1 MAGGKGGRIVGVYKR
16 GKLWWYRFTWRG
28 ESFRESTKQT
38 NKRVAEQ
45 IEAAHKTSLAK
56 GEVGIRDRKAAATIR
71 QFAVGDFLPFCRST
85 FVAKAK
91 TLGYYEN
98 GAARLLEYPAIADE
112 SLDTITSEKIAGY
125 ARRRQ
130 DAGMKVAT
138 VNRELQVLRRMFAL
152 AMEWGKV
159 ERALPRVRMIP
170 GEAHRDR
177 VLNVNEEKK
186 YLDAAQAGGTATLVA
201 YEDALVGIRASLR
214 GEIPIK
220 PRDPF
225 MLRDAAT
232 ILLDCGIRPEEC
244 FRLRWENY
252 QNGVIEITHGKTDN
266 ARRRIPLS
274 QRVQS
279 ILEMRRGHI
288 EGPWIFPAPTK
299 SGHIEPSSL
308 QRKHAQACALGEVE
322 HFPLYT
328 FRHTC
333 LTRWAPFMDPWT
345 LAYLAGHRDMSI
357 TRRYVHPQEH
367 NTRAAMEKARVAL
380 SGHSSGHTQILNPE
394 VQIANLPLSS

>member
-1 MAGGKGGRIVGVYKR
+1 MAVYKR
-16 GKLWWYRFTWRG
+16 GRVWWYRFTWKG
-28 ESFRESTKQT
+28 EAIRESTKQT

-45 IEAAHKTSLAK
+45 IEAAHKTALAK
-56 GEVGIRDRKAAATIR
+56 GQVGILDRKPAATVR
-71 QFAVGDFLPFCRST
+71 EFAETDFLPFCRST
-85 FVAKAK
+85 FAAKPK
-91 TLGYYEN
+91 TLSYYEN
-98 GAARLLEYPAIADE
+98 GTARLLEYPAIAAE
-112 SLDTITSEKIAGY
+112 SLTTITSERIAGY

-152 AMEWGKV
+152 ALEWGKV

-177 VLNVNEEKK
+177 VISVKDEKA
-186 YLDAAQAGGTATLVA
+186 YLDATQAIGTMVLEA
-201 YEDALVGIRASLR
+201 YDRALVGIRALERS
-214 GEIPIK
+214 EIPTK

-225 MLRDAAT
+225 LLRDVAT
-232 ILLDCGIRPEEC
+232 ILLDCGIRPDEC
-244 FRLRWENY
+244 FRLQWGNH

-274 QRVQS
+274 QRAQS
-279 ILEMRRGHI
+279 ILEVRRDAQL
-288 EGPWIFPAPTK
+288 GPWIFPAATK

-308 QRKHAQACALGEVE
+308 QGQHSRACTLAGVE

-357 TRRYVHPQEH
+357 TRRYVHPQEY
-367 NTRAAMEKARVAL
+367 NTRVAIEKARLAL
-380 SGHSSGHTQILNPE
+380 SGHNSRHSPIWDAQSQILNRA
-394 VQIANLPLSS
+394 VNS